1 MNLGRAKTILIIA
14 FTGLNL
20 FLGYHLF
27 WPDFGRLTT
36 VAVTAEDI
44 QVTEAFLNENNYY
57 LETPLDRSVKVG
69 DFLSV
74 APAVGFQGDI
84 LQLFIKKGAGIVEAE
99 NATAYK
105 VDNKTAYVYPGGLI
119 RITFE
124 PSLEFGYNGNEPD
137 EEQLKDK
144 LESFISEELIMPEGL
159 AYDRMEVTDSE
170 KIVLKYHRLLDGK
183 PIYASQLQ
191 AYFDSGALDLIEISW
206 LNPVER
212 VPPREMEVISATDAL
227 ANLVD
232 LLGPSEQPVNIKS
245 VELGYFSAEYEAEKW
260 EIPPVWRI
268 QLGEN
273 MLHYVNAF
281 TGNIEDDTFMPEQLP

>member
-1 MNLGRAKTILIIA
+1 MNLGRAKSILIIA
-14 FTGLNL
+14 FTGLNI

-44 QVTEAFLNENNYY
+44 QETEAFLNENNYF

-69 DFLSV
+69 DFLTV

-99 NATAYK
+99 NASAYK
-105 VDNKTAYVYPGGLI
+105 IDNKTAYVYPGGLI
-119 RITFE
+119 RITFD
-124 PSLEFGYNGNEPD
+124 PALEFSDNGSELD

-144 LESFISEELIMPEGL
+144 LESFISDELIMPEGIV
-159 AYDRMEVTDSE
+159 YDRMEITDSE
-170 KIVLKYHRLLDGK
+170 KIVLKYHRLLEGT
-183 PIYASQLQ
+183 PIFASNLK
-191 AYFDSGALDLIEISW
+191 AYLESGDLRLIEISW

-212 VPPREMEVISATDAL
+212 IPPREMEVISSTDAL
-227 ANLVD
+227 TNLVD
-232 LLGPSEQPVNIKS
+232 LLGPSDEPLDIKGI
-245 VELGYFSAEYEAEKW
+245 ELGYFSAEYEAEKW

-273 MLHYVNAF
+273 IYHYVNAF
-281 TGNIEDDTFMPEQLP
+281 TGNIEDDTFIPEQLP